1 MQHWAKKFQNAFRG
15 IPAGIRGQSSFSI
28 HFAVAA
34 GVLVLAKMVQC
45 QRWEWVILLL
55 CIGLVLT
62 AELFNSA
69 LEHLARGL
77 CNEHNEQ
84 VGAALD
90 IASAAVLVA
99 SAFSAVIGLM
109 ILGPRIVA
117 LLVNFL

>member
-1 MQHWAKKFQNAFRG
+1 MQHWVKKFQNAFRG
-15 IPAGIRGQSSFSI
+15 IPAGVRGQSSFTV
-28 HFAVAA
+28 HFAFTA
-34 GVLVLAKMVQC
+34 GVLVLAKMLQC

-55 CIGLVLT
+55 CIGVVLT

-77 CNEHNEQ
+77 CSEQNEQ

-99 SAFSAVIGLM
+99 SIFSAIVGLM

-117 LLVNFL
+117 LLTNFL